1 MKDLSPYAVTKY
13 LDTHGCDPDSY
24 SFSNRIVGDIIL
36 SAIRSTAEQIGV
48 NEQEW
53 IKIGNRLM
61 GDYARTPTP
70 VPDEYSNKL
79 KDLIE

>member
-13 LDTHGCDPDSY
+13 LDTHDCGPDSY

-36 SAIRSTAEQIGV
+36 SAIRSTE
-48 NEQEW
+48 EREW